1 MALFQ
6 NGEQI
11 GLPLEG
17 KYYKVQ
23 YLIKENSYCET
34 YRVVDEMGD
43 VWFLKI
49 YIISKMP
56 ERMLN
61 SDGTVWSIYLMEDLV
76 HENILPM
83 QKSGNINF
91 RVGECQYVITE
102 YFEGELLEDKIN
114 REGPLPFD
122 EALRIF
128 KGILEGLR
136 YLNFEVIP
144 FISHNDITPRN
155 IMLTN
160 KKRVVIID
168 MGHLGFH
175 HASSGGKPPF
185 DEFDLDVRYQA
196 NETFAR
202 IYNEQSDLFAA
213 TAVFYTMLFGVAPWN
228 PTEKGVTRIERIHSV
243 LKTRSEH
250 HNLDFSGVKLTE
262 KYREI
267 MRKGLALNPK
277 HRYERIDDLIKDL
290 EKPDCSDT
298 PIDMPFDEDDAPK
311 KMLAEEPKGFAAIAG
326 MEELKKLLRERVMFV
341 LKNRRKAEKYKLTPP
356 NGMLLYGPPGCG
368 KTFFAEKFAEECGY
382 NFMMT
387 RMSTIGST
395 LVHGTEE
402 NIAKLF
408 AEAEEKAPTLLC
420 FDEFDAFVPTRTTY
434 EGRNQAGEV
443 NEFLTHLNNC
453 GERGIFVVATS
464 NRPDMIDPAV
474 LRTGRIDRQIFVP
487 LPDVEARRKLFKMYL
502 QGRPCS
508 KIDTEELAN
517 ITENYIASDIAYIC
531 NESAMIAAFNDKEI
545 SQDIL
550 EMVIKSLKPSIRPE
564 DIKMYDK
571 IRDKME
577 GLNRENAIK
586 KIGFV

>member
-34 YRVVDEMGD
+34 YRVVDERGD

-61 SDGTVWSIYLMEDLV
+61 PDGTVWSICLMEDLV

-83 QKSGNINF
+83 QSSGIIDF
-91 RVGECQYVITE
+91 KVGECQYIITE
-102 YFEGELLEDKIN
+102 YFGGELLEDKIN

-128 KGILEGLR
+128 KGILEGLK
-136 YLNFEVIP
+136 YLNFEVVP

-160 KKRVVIID
+160 RNRVVIID
-168 MGHLGFH
+168 MGHLCFH
-175 HASSGGKPPF
+175 HDYKEGKPPF
-185 DEFDLDVRYQA
+185 DEFDLDMRYHA
-196 NETFAR
+196 TETVAH
-202 IYNEQSDLFAA
+202 IYNEQTDLFSA
-213 TAVFYTMLFGVAPWN
+213 TAVFYYMLFGVAPWD
-228 PTEKGVTRIERIHSV
+228 PKEKGVTKIEKMQAVI
-243 LKTRSEH
+243 KARSEH
-250 HNLDFSGVKLTE
+250 ATLDFSGTKLTE

-267 MRKGLALNPK
+267 IRKGLALNPK
-277 HRYERIDDLIKDL
+277 YRYERIDDLLKDL
-290 EKPDCSDT
+290 EKPDCSET
-298 PIDMPFDEDDAPK
+298 PIDMPFEEDDGPK
-311 KMLAEEPKGFAAIAG
+311 KNHSEEPKGFAAIAG
-326 MEELKKLLRERVMFV
+326 MEELKKILRERVMFV
-341 LKNRRKAEKYKLTPP
+341 LKNKRKAEKYKLTPP

-474 LRTGRIDRQIFVP
+474 LRTGRIDRHIFVP
-487 LPDVEARRKLFKMYL
+487 LPDVDARQKLFKMYL

-508 KIDTEELAN
+508 KINTEELAN
-517 ITENYIASDIAYIC
+517 ITENYISSDIAYIC

-545 SQDIL
+545 SQVIL
-550 EMVIKSLKPSIRPE
+550 EMVISSLKPSIRP
-564 DIKMYDK
+564 DIIKMYDD

-577 GLNRENAIK
+577 GINRENTIK